1 MSISI
6 VPPSILPA
14 REPIPLGR
22 TPPARDVRRASLP
35 RRSRPTPPPS
45 RRTLTSRGAAAPA
58 VFEGLPPKSKHPG
71 DDETAPGISTQEE
84 AAGLPPVLTV
94 HELAALLRVD
104 RKTVYN
110 LISGGDIPGVRRLGK
125 TIRISRDAV
134 LRWLS
139 EGQGRVSRSRGSR

>member
-6 VPPSILPA
+6 VPPSSLPTSK
-14 REPIPLGR
+14 P
-22 TPPARDVRRASLP
+22 TPPRRTLPPRAARRAPLP
-35 RRSRPTPPPS
+35 RRSRPMPPPS
-45 RRTLTSRGAAAPA
+45 RRMLARHGADDSVA
-58 VFEGLPPKSKHPG
+58 VAGLPPKPEQPG
-71 DDETAPGISTQEE
+71 NDVTVERISAPDE
-84 AAGLPPVLTV
+84 AALPPVLTV

-110 LISGGDIPGVRRLGK
+110 LITTGDLPGVRRLGK